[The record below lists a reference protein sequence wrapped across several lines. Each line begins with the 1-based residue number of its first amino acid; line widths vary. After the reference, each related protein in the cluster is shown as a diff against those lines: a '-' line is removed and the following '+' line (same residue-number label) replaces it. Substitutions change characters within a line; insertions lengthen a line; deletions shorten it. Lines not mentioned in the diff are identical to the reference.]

1 MPLKEVQ
8 QAERQAKHPPVE
20 RVSPFEGKTKPWA
33 LWSEKDVG
41 SRMRA
46 WLDAV
51 QHELEP
57 PTKEQLQV
65 LKTVGARVLT
75 EIRALNCLAS
85 PKTRP
90 HGDKDEEPIL
100 GFVHGS
106 PGTGKSRVIQWVCRM
121 FREAFEWTHEEEF
134 LCVAFQNKV
143 AHAMGGRTMHSGAD
157 IDITGHRKLTHTDID
172 LLHIRNQSL
181 RWILID
187 ELPMISDELLGSFEY
202 SITDAADKNSH
213 FKIRSDGS
221 IRIFGGYNVLMFGD
235 FYQIPPIPASG
246 TLAIPLAEKK
256 PPSEAAKT
264 ALNIL
269 WGEGVNALNYFAEL
283 TIQKRI
289 DDKWY
294 SK

>member
-1 MPLKEVQ
+1 
-8 QAERQAKHPPVE
+8 
-20 RVSPFEGKTKPWA
+20 
-33 LWSEKDVG
+33 
-41 SRMRA
+41 
-46 WLDAV
+46 
-51 QHELEP
+51 
-57 PTKEQLQV
+57 
-65 LKTVGARVLT
+65 
-75 EIRALNCLAS
+75 
-85 PKTRP
+85 
-90 HGDKDEEPIL
+90 
-100 GFVHGS
+100 
-106 PGTGKSRVIQWVCRM
+106 
-121 FREAFEWTHEEEF
+121 
-134 LCVAFQNKV
+134 
-143 AHAMGGRTMHSGAD
+143 MHSGAD

-172 LLHIRNQSL
+172 LLHVRNQSL

-202 SITDAADKNSH
+202 SITNAADKHSH

-235 FYQIPPIPASG
+235 FYQIPPIPSSG

-294 SK
+294 SKLMEACRYGALSNESYNFLVGLPTEHAGSWCSDRAGDGEV